1 MNRPHP
7 WSALV
12 AAILLLLPFT
22 AHAQSPAV
30 ADSIKAFTERAT
42 QAIQSGNFRL
52 AAALGKEMI
61 QLGRHDSLV
70 FYSTGVA
77 LLLAG
82 KKDDAVQF
90 LDEAAARG
98 WSDAQAWES
107 PIFTP
112 LNNDARFQT
121 ALQQVRQNARR
132 AGLATL
138 KDDGNARLREIWQA
152 DQKERFAMIGN
163 DNPSRETLMTLR
175 RDDSLR
181 RIEIYGMLKAKALH
195 IGTDFERAALIL
207 QHGDDTADYRT
218 AHELALEAIVL
229 GDTNAKWLAAATLDR
244 YLMRLGKPQKYGT
257 QFRTNIMTGAVELY
271 PVDPSTTDEERAR
284 WHVPAL
290 GTGHE

>member
-7 WSALV
+7 WLALV

-22 AHAQSPAV
+22 AHAQSPAA
-30 ADSIKAFTERAT
+30 ADSIKVLTEQAT

-52 AAALGKEMI
+52 AAALGREMI

-90 LDEAAARG
+90 LSKAATLG
-98 WSDAQAWES
+98 WSDVQAWES
-107 PIFTP
+107 PLLTP
-112 LNNDARFQT
+112 LKDNPRFQS
-121 ALQQVRQNARR
+121 ALQRVHENARQ
-132 AGLATL
+132 AGLTAPE
-138 KDDGNARLREIWQA
+138 DNGNARLRELWQE
-152 DQKERFAMIGN
+152 DQGERFTMMSSGG
-163 DNPSRETLMTLR
+163 NPSTEALMTLR

-181 RIEIYGMLKAKALH
+181 RVEIYGMLTAKAIH

-218 AHELALEAIVL
+218 AHDLALEAIVL

-257 QFRTNIMTGAVELY
+257 QFRTSAMTGAMELY

-290 GTGHE
+290 EMKP